1 MMKKTLLMISILGLT
16 LSACSKPTHEATDD
30 IQSTPQTQAATTH
43 EAAVPTIDSE
53 HNAQNSLDWEGLYT
67 GLFPC
72 ADCSG
77 IETQLELKPNH
88 QYQLTEVYQ
97 GKGDG
102 KEFKSEGT
110 FSFDPSGT
118 IITLD
123 QNAEKR
129 KFFVGENQLE
139 ARDIE
144 TGEKIESTLAEHY
157 VLTKKTD

>member
-1 MMKKTLLMISILGLT
+1 MISILGLT
-16 LSACSKPTHEATDD
+16 LSACSKP
-30 IQSTPQTQAATTH
+30 TH

-97 GKGDG
+97 GKGNS

-129 KFFVGENQLE
+129 KLFVGVNQLE

-157 VLTKKTD
+157 VLTKKADYPMIQLSLKMLNFIYFNA